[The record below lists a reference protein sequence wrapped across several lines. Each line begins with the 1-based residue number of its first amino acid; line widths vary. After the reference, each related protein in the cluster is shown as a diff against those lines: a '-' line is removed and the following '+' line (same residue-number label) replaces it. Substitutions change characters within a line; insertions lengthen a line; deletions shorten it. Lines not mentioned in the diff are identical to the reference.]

1 MSLSAGRV
9 GVRAD
14 QVDSFGRVI
23 SPSFL
28 NEIMEDLPE
37 WTDLPVR
44 VNGTEE
50 LIPSNPSVPV
60 TSPILADIDY
70 PDVRRNNQ
78 YFTYRESPTS
88 VDGLAKIKSIKGNT
102 LVWNQLVQNGNFA
115 STSNWATSNATLS
128 VASNKATLTV
138 TRNATIPFYQTINQ
152 RTVGHTYLILFN
164 AYASRSLNITVNWGV
179 QLGSAITLT
188 TSNQRFSVLTVMRTG
203 GNNNFNL
210 SAVAQTGDVIN
221 YSNVCVFD
229 LTQMFGAGKEPTAEQ
244 FTSLF
249 SLSYYTYNTGT
260 LLNFNGTG
268 IKTVE
273 FNLFDPTSE
282 TINAYLKEITSN
294 NVRWSYEADSRSV
307 AIRCFPNTTYCVYA
321 NGLMPSIL
329 RVCSIAEELPSGTG
343 WDIQCEKQ
351 FVNSTTGMTIF
362 TTGAN
367 AKYLI
372 VQSNKATFENVKANL
387 CISVSG
393 DKNGTY
399 EPYTENTTNLPIQTY
414 FPTGMKSA
422 ETVYDELAP
431 TKAVTR
437 IGAVDLGSLSWY
449 YTSGGQGRFA
459 SGSIASSVKPVSAN
473 TQVANIKCVKYSTI
487 SAGSVYNGNVGI
499 AIDNTG
505 AIWVYDTAYGTDA
518 GAFKTAVSGIYLY
531 YELATPVEL
540 PTLSFE

>member
-60 TSPILADIDY
+60 TSPILADIAY

-102 LVWNQLVQNGNFA
+102 LVWNQLQKTTANTSTVNGITYTNNGDGSWTVSGTATASAQKALTISADWITAISGHKYLMVGGLPNGGSSKWLMQLYKNNANTLVGTDSGNGLIYTADNTTVNLSIYFTVYNGN
-115 STSNWATSNATLS
+115 
-128 VASNKATLTV
+128 
-138 TRNATIPFYQTINQ
+138 
-152 RTVGHTYLILFN
+152 
-164 AYASRSLNITVNWGV
+164 TVNGRIYP
-179 QLGSAITLT
+179 QI
-188 TSNQRFSVLTVMRTG
+188 
-203 GNNNFNL
+203 
-210 SAVAQTGDVIN
+210 
-221 YSNVCVFD
+221 FD
-229 LTQMFGAGKEPTAEQ
+229 LTKMGLDSITSVDE

-249 SLSYYTYNTGT
+249 PLSYYQYDSGS
-260 LLNFNGTG
+260 LLSFNGTG
-268 IKTVE
+268 IKKVG
-273 FNLFDPTSE
+273 FNQWDEEWE
-282 TINAYLKEITSN
+282 TGRINTATGEPINASGI
-294 NVRWSYEADSRSV
+294 RSKNFIPV
-307 AIRCFPNTTYCVYA
+307 FPNTTYY
-321 NGLMPSIL
+321 
-329 RVCSIAEELPSGTG
+329 
-343 WDIQCEKQ
+343 
-351 FVNSTTGMTIF
+351 F
-362 TTGAN
+362 
-367 AKYLI
+367 
-372 VQSNKATFENVKANL
+372 KATQNCYIIEYNADTSYVRYGSYKFNATYKTSANTHFL
-387 CISVSG
+387 KFYQVDILTYNHNICINISSSR
-393 DKNGTY
+393 NGEY
-399 EPYTENTTNLPIQTY
+399 EPYIENTTSLPIATY

-422 ETVYDELAP
+422 GSVYDELTP

-518 GAFKTAVSGIYLY
+518 GAVKTAVSGIYLY

-540 PTLSFE
+540 PTLDFGE